1 MEKEDIPHIV
11 FLQKEKERTEFA
23 QTHRARYITNIAKLL
38 QNALIMKKGMLK
50 MDDLYK
56 LLIMFTFGEPI
67 TKKRLLRLKG
77 VTEKLIQKALDAGCI
92 EETEPSDIG
101 EIRYLITEEGQK
113 RL

>member
-1 MEKEDIPHIV
+1 
-11 FLQKEKERTEFA
+11 
-23 QTHRARYITNIAKLL
+23 
-38 QNALIMKKGMLK
+38 

-67 TKKRLLRLKG
+67 TRKRLLRLKDI
-77 VTEKLIQKALDAGCI
+77 TEALIQKALDEGCI

-101 EIRYLITEEGQK
+101 EIRYLITEEGQE